1 MKITATNFD
10 FNYHTTERHG
20 GTVSHSYYTR
30 HTVDVYNE
38 ITIEEDGKSET
49 LNATYQTGCSYIAND
64 YNLPSPELEISEE
77 GGASRLLGEVSRM
90 YASDF
95 DDKEKIQFV
104 LDEIAHEII
113 NTPEKLRQL
122 YDFLIDNHPGDASDF
137 VDEEF
142 RHLLED

>member
-10 FNYHTTERHG
+10 SNYHTTERHG
-20 GTVSHSYYTR
+20 GTVLHPYYTR

-38 ITIEEDGKSET
+38 ITIEEDGKLET

-64 YNLPSPELEISEE
+64 YNLPSPELEISED
-77 GGASRLLGEVSRM
+77 GGASRLLGEVSRL

-104 LDEIAHEII
+104 LDELAHEII